1 MHKHQTESGKVSVIV
16 PMLNA
21 RTFLPVTL
29 PAILTA
35 CHKYSKTE
43 LILVDN
49 GSTDGSVEFVREHAG
64 DAARMF
70 LCPGLTVAAM
80 RNAGA
85 RASTGEFLSFIDVDC
100 EVSPDYYETA
110 LRVLHTTDAAA
121 TGSRYALPETPH
133 WTESVWDRMHRNLED
148 GYVSTLNGGNLFVR
162 ASAFWAVDGF
172 RESLVSGE
180 DPDLCT
186 RLREAGFAIYED
198 HKVRVIHHGNPKTL
212 HGFFRKEIWRGLG
225 MISHGGISEKPAI
238 MTFMHLAASL
248 AGIAAISTPL
258 MSFGASVGLAA
269 ILQISVP
276 GATVTY
282 RAFTNGR
289 KQPPAAGVVL
299 YWVYYNARITGV
311 FLNILS
317 ALTDRVPDLGRLA
330 WKTASKG

>member
-1 MHKHQTESGKVSVIV
+1 MHKDEMERSTVSVIM

-21 RTFLPVTL
+21 RTYLPVTL
-29 PAILTA
+29 PAVLSA
-35 CHKYSKTE
+35 CSHFGVAE
-43 LILVDN
+43 LIIVDN
-49 GSTDGSVEFVREHAG
+49 GSTDGSVNYVRQHAG
-64 DAARMF
+64 DAAKI
-70 LCPGLTVAAM
+70 LECPRLTVAAM
-80 RNAGA
+80 RNIGA
-85 RASTGEFLSFIDVDC
+85 HEASGAFLSFIDVDC
-100 EVSPDYYETA
+100 EISPGYFEKA
-110 LRVLHTTDAAA
+110 LHVLATTGAAV
-121 TGSRYALPETPH
+121 TGSRYELPDRSH
-133 WTESVWDRMHRNLED
+133 WTETVWDRIHRRPGD
-148 GYVSTLNGGNLFVR
+148 GYVSALNGGNLFIR

-180 DPDLCT
+180 DPDLCK
-186 RLREAGFAIYED
+186 RMREAGFAIYED
-198 HKVRVIHHGNPKTL
+198 HRVRAIHHGNPKSL
-212 HGFFRKEIWRGLG
+212 YGFFRKEIWRGLG
-225 MISHGGISEKPAI
+225 MISNGGISEKPSI
-238 MTFMHLAASL
+238 MTFMHLGASA

-289 KQPPAAGVVL
+289 KQHPAAGVLL

-311 FLNILS
+311 FINILS